1 MNASKH
7 NEGNAMANRT
17 VIRRLSTRLSL
28 LKQIATQLDHDPSF
42 RADVLSLLDHEPS
55 QAPSPV
61 RPRPPTATTQGH
73 FATIRAHLEKH
84 SDGCTVPRLVRATG
98 LKHRSKFRN
107 RSNPSGGRAKIWTL
121 ATDGETA
128 AKDSTRNEDQ

>member
-1 MNASKH
+1 
-7 NEGNAMANRT
+7 MANRT

-98 LKHRSKFRN
+98 LKRSQVAEVLYRSHRSKFRN